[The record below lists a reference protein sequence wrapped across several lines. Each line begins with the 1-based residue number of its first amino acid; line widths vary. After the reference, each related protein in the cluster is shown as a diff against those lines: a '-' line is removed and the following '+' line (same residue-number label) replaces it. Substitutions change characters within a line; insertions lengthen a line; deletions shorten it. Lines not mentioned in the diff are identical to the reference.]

1 MFPIMQLLIFPW
13 AANFEISNINLSVVD
28 HDHSSYSRRLTQ
40 KIVSSGYFQLTDV
53 SYFLT
58 FVLYFNFELMAENL
72 VTVENLSKSFG
83 EKTLFEGLSFGIN
96 KGQKIALVAKN
107 GTGKSTLLSVIMGKE
122 LADGGNISFRNDYSN
137 SYCET
142 SSFPG

>member
-53 SYFLT
+53 SPGYDRALQS
-58 FVLYFNFELMAENL
+58 VEKNKAE
-72 VTVENLSKSFG
+72 
-83 EKTLFEGLSFGIN
+83 
-96 KGQKIALVAKN
+96 
-107 GTGKSTLLSVIMGKE
+107 
-122 LADGGNISFRNDYSN
+122 
-137 SYCET
+137 C
-142 SSFPG
+142 SS